1 MGRRA
6 RGRQQTGEEVDGAPR
21 RGREAPGSVLR
32 GPPITV
38 TCECGETRELRYGA
52 DWTCESCGRRWNTA
66 QIPPEDYQAIRRL
79 QMRYRALPIA
89 LGLLVAAT
97 AIFFTLSGNAF
108 SVFFL
113 LPLALTAWF
122 VFVRP
127 AHRRRYRAAV
137 SQLPRWDLHAE

>member
-6 RGRQQTGEEVDGAPR
+6 RGRQQTGEEVDRAPR

-38 TCECGETRELRYGA
+38 TCECGETRELHYGA

-79 QMRYRALPIA
+79 QMRYRALPVA